1 MVDREQRNGE
11 SVFDFYYRLEGELGE
26 QLDELER
33 LIIVWAKKSVETD
46 DTEVAKMAPCVLMV
60 LCKKHDI
67 VKKELDEVIDAVSKM
82 R

>member
-1 MVDREQRNGE
+1 MVNREQRNGE

-33 LIIVWAKKSVETD
+33 LIIVWAKKSVEMED
-46 DTEVAKMAPCVLMV
+46 AKFAPCVLTV